1 MTSIAGAQVA
11 KRVTRAITVS
21 FDQAILLLGFCA
33 KSNLT
38 CRLSSCLTRNLYTS
52 TSDFGQMH
60 IALLTAFTY
69 RTTFR
74 LSIIVRPDVRGL
86 SQGLASLNR
95 KPFCCRQA
103 RHGPMSSRGGTPR
116 NGQVLVWPCMR
127 LMTGPTWT
135 NEFKAGCAA
144 GSDQVLVWPCMKLM
158 TGQTWT
164 NEWQDVLRFWCGQL
178 TYNRSVR
185 WRPAE

>member
-11 KRVTRAITVS
+11 KRVTRATTVS

-60 IALLTAFTY
+60 IALLTVFTY

-95 KPFCCRQA
+95 KPCCCRQA
-103 RHGPMSSRGGTPR
+103 KHGPMSSRGQDHKEWSGFGVVMERP
-116 NGQVLVWPCMR
+116 
-127 LMTGPTWT
+127 MTDLTWT

-144 GSDQVLVWPCMKLM
+144 GSDQVLVW
-158 TGQTWT
+158 
-164 NEWQDVLRFWCGQL
+164 
-178 TYNRSVR
+178 S
-185 WRPAE
+185 